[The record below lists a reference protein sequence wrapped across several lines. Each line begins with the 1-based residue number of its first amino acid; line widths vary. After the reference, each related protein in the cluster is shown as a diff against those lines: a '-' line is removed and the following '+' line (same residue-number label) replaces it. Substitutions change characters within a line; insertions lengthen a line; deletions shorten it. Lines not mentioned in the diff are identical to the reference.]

1 MWQVIAPSPAIDKF
15 HLRFPPQRAH
25 RMNAAQVQAQFATQ
39 VVNNSPKKSKPRQTL
54 KVHGDADSIP
64 TSSHLSKH

>member
-1 MWQVIAPSPAIDKF
+1 MWQVIAPLPAIDKF
-15 HLRFPPQRAH
+15 HLRFPTQRAH
-25 RMNAAQVQAQFATQ
+25 RMNVARVQAQSLTQ
-39 VVNNSPKKSKPRQTL
+39 VVNNLPKKSKPRQTV